1 MAGEA
6 VCSHGI
12 ADDDFFNAD
21 GDEETISFLIKSK
34 VLPEKKL
41 PSSNIIPAAPAKPK
55 SLLATKSTTAAPA
68 KPKSLLATKSTKTDS
83 LPKNAKL
90 AKPLTKSGLLFAL
103 PKANNAK
110 LAEPPEKG
118 GLLFALP
125 KAKNAKP
132 AEPLAKNLEDELM
145 FMPMGDDSDDDEA
158 PDGQE
163 PLAIPVPKVQESTVD
178 VSQQPA
184 TEQQPENWHAGGA
197 SDTSTNADVQP
208 LIPEPHPIAYDT
220 AAVVHPMILE
230 TQNMLQDLQQEMSA
244 QLKIQEEAHQQYLQE
259 QQRAQEIAVMQNQQ
273 FLLQQSQFVENAL
286 GLDNAMTVQ
295 KTRMFSEHK
304 RHLELM
310 QQNNFASTAILG
322 MSSEDSLPPI
332 TGNSSSVNNCEL
344 GGADYL
350 TPDLQ
355 ARYMEQFEHQLS
367 NCNLMQEIIA
377 ATPVL
382 AVNSLF
388 NRVAA
393 GQMAAGNIIGP
404 NLRMLTDQP
413 PVLEL
418 PDRQDTEHYQSPSPP
433 LTDNVKPVNVS
444 SGPATA
450 SKRCPRE
457 KYARCEQDVH
467 KSLSRRRATIHNK
480 AKEFTQD
487 DKSFAITIT
496 YFNGHME
503 FFAPPDLTDLA
514 LPFFDQIKDRV
525 IVLKNQHKLI

>member
-1 MAGEA
+1 MAGE
-6 VCSHGI
+6 VVFNHGI
-12 ADDDFFNAD
+12 ADDDFFSAD
-21 GDEETISFLIKSK
+21 GDGETISFLIKSK

-41 PSSNIIPAAPAKPK
+41 PSSNIIPVAKPK
-55 SLLATKSTTAAPA
+55 SLLATKSTTAAPT
-68 KPKSLLATKSTKTDS
+68 KPKSLLATKSTTADS
-83 LPKNAKL
+83 LPKNVKL
-90 AKPLTKSGLLFAL
+90 AKPLTKSGLLCAL
-103 PKANNAK
+103 PKAKNAK
-110 LAEPPEKG
+110 LAEPPAKR

-132 AEPLAKNLEDELM
+132 TEPPAKHLEDELM
-145 FMPMGDDSDDDEA
+145 FMPMGDDSGDDEA

-163 PLAIPVPKVQESTVD
+163 PVVIPDQKVQESTVD

-184 TEQQPENWHAGGA
+184 TEQQPENWHAGRA
-197 SDTSTNADVQP
+197 SDTFTNADVQP
-208 LIPEPHPIAYDT
+208 LIPEPHPIVCDT
-220 AAVVHPMILE
+220 AAAVHPMVLE
-230 TQNMLQDLQQEMSA
+230 TQNMLQNLQQEMSA

-273 FLLQQSQFVENAL
+273 FLLQQSQFVKNAL
-286 GLDNAMTVQ
+286 DLDNAMTVQ
-295 KTRMFSEHK
+295 KTHMFSEHE
-304 RHLELM
+304 RHLELI

-332 TGNSSSVNNCEL
+332 TGNYSSVNNCEL

-355 ARYMEQFEHQLS
+355 ARYMAQFEHQLS
-367 NCNLMQEIIA
+367 DCDLMGEIIA

-382 AVNSLF
+382 AVNSHF

-404 NLRMLTDQP
+404 NLRMLEDQP
-413 PVLEL
+413 PVLES
-418 PDRQDTEHYQSPSPP
+418 PDIQDTEHYQSPSPP
-433 LTDNVKPVNVS
+433 LMNNVKPVNVS

-450 SKRCPRE
+450 SKRCPRDNNT
-457 KYARCEQDVH
+457 RCEQDVN

-480 AKEFTQD
+480 AKQFTQD
-487 DKSFAITIT
+487 SKSFAITIT
-496 YFNGHME
+496 YFNGHLE
-503 FFAPPDLTDLA
+503 FFAPPDLNDLA

-525 IVLKNQHKLI
+525 IVLKNQHRLN